1 MVYRFASTWNFRSG
15 DAKTATAM
23 LGSLVRY
30 LGTIPKSV
38 DVDFDL
44 FGVVSCAVAAAK
56 GGESPFGAS
65 ENGFKSSG
73 GVLMDANV
81 PSGEDPSLIC
91 AATLRTIAFGGE
103 MRCVACGAMYGHD
116 AAAVT
121 CVVCDS
127 PM

>member
-1 MVYRFASTWNFRSG
+1 
-15 DAKTATAM
+15 M

-30 LGTIPKSV
+30 LGTIPKHV

-65 ENGFKSSG
+65 ESGFKSSG

-91 AATLRTIAFGGE
+91 AATLRTIASGGVT
-103 MRCVACGAMYGHD
+103 RCAACGAMYGHD